1 MKKTNPKIA
10 TSDENT
16 QKILEEHITLILRE
30 LNKIPAN
37 NFVVY
42 VIGANRFSHN
52 ASLMNVYVDAYI
64 PPMWFLHKYE
74 PQLDKSK
81 WAKFHIYFTPIVLGS
96 TRRQSPPLQTADYEI
111 FLSSLRTYI
120 KQLER

>member
-1 MKKTNPKIA
+1 MKKSNQKIT
-10 TSDENT
+10 TSDENI
-16 QKILEEHITLILRE
+16 QEILEEHITLILRE

-42 VIGANRFSHN
+42 VIGANRSSCN
-52 ASLMNVYVDAYI
+52 TSLMDVYVDAYI
-64 PPMWFLHKYE
+64 PPMWFLHKYA

-96 TRRQSPPLQTADYEI
+96 TSRQSPPFQTADYEI

-120 KQLER
+120 RQLER

>member
-1 MKKTNPKIA
+1 MKKSNQKIT

-16 QKILEEHITLILRE
+16 QEILEEHITLILRE

-81 WAKFHIYFTPIVLGS
+81 WAKFHIYFTPIVLSS
-96 TRRQSPPLQTADYEI
+96 TRCQSPPLQTADYEI

-120 KQLER
+120 RQLER